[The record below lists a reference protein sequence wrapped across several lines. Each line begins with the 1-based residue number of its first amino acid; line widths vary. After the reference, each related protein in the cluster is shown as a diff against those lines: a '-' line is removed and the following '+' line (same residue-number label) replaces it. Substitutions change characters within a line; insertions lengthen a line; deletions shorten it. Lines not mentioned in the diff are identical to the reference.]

1 MKYALLLL
9 FSSLLAFPAELAAQ
23 PLPPTLVTATVPV
36 GPTVNVD
43 RPFPGGIGRYQQWFS
58 ANSLATNG
66 IEMPRRLTQVE
77 FFAGTSL
84 TSTPAVIDCEF
95 LMGYGNATGLFGNFD
110 SNYVA
115 GTQVVVKTRANVQLS
130 AGGPGA
136 VVMTVPF
143 NVPFTWD
150 RVRPVVLE
158 IRIYGNSL
166 SSQPFNYNFQGTST
180 AFGVSRMYTA
190 GSALA
195 ASGSPQTGFGMRT
208 RFTGRLG
215 VNIPYGVG
223 CAGEGG
229 IVPTASVSGLAWPAS
244 TWTHTLSNAA
254 SQRLCLWSIGDSKT
268 DIGGVPLPVDI
279 APIFGGSASNCFL
292 RHNAVFFDA
301 FLTVGGGAGG
311 GTVSVGVP
319 LPPTTGYVG
328 LSLFTQWVVLDPL
341 SSNGAVST
349 TSALESIVSV
359 VGG

>member
-9 FSSLLAFPAELAAQ
+9 LSSLFAFPLELAAQ
-23 PLPPTLVTATVPV
+23 PPPTTVTATVPT

-58 ANSLATNG
+58 AASLANNG
-66 IEMPRRLTQVE
+66 IEMPRRFTQIE

-95 LMGYGNATGLFGNFD
+95 LMGYGNATGLFGNYD
-110 SNYVA
+110 SNYIA
-115 GTQVVVKTRANVQLS
+115 GTQVVVKPRANVQLN

-143 NVPFTWD
+143 TVPFTWD

-158 IRIYGNSL
+158 IRVYGNSL

-195 ASGSPQTGFGMRT
+195 TSGSPQTGFGMLT

-215 VNIPYGVG
+215 VNLSYGVG
-223 CAGEGG
+223 CPGEGG

-268 DIGGVPLPVDI
+268 DIGGIPLPVDI

-301 FLTVGGGAGG
+301 FLTVGGGAGS

-319 LPPTTGYVG
+319 LPATTGYVG

-349 TSALESIVSV
+349 TAALESIVTV

>member
-9 FSSLLAFPAELAAQ
+9 LSLLAVPVDLAAQ
-23 PLPPTLVTATVPV
+23 PPPPTTVTATVPV

-58 ANSLATNG
+58 ASSLANNG

-77 FFAGTSL
+77 FFAGSSL

-110 SNYVA
+110 SNLLA
-115 GTQVVVKTRANVQLS
+115 GTQVVVKARANVQLN
-130 AGGPGA
+130 AGGAGS

-143 NVPFTWD
+143 TTPFTWD
-150 RVRPVVLE
+150 RVRPIVLE
-158 IRIYGNSL
+158 IRVYGNSL
-166 SSQPFNYNFQGTST
+166 SSQPFNFNFQGTST

-195 ASGSPQTGFGMRT
+195 LSGSPQSGFGMVT

-229 IVPTASVSGLAWPAS
+229 FVPTASVSGLAWPAQ

-254 SQRLCLWSIGDSKT
+254 SQRLCLWVIGDSKT
-268 DIGGVPLPVDI
+268 DGGGLPLAIDI
-279 APIFGGSASNCFL
+279 APIFGGSSSFCFL
-292 RHNAVFFDA
+292 RNNAVFFDA

-319 LPPTTGYVG
+319 LPATTGYVG
-328 LSLFTQWVVLDPL
+328 TSLFTQWVVLDPL
-341 SSNGAVST
+341 SASGVVST
-349 TSALESIVSV
+349 TAGLESIVTI